1 MRLPGEPTDEQL
13 QDTELMQTAINEHF
27 EPVDRHYSILRN
39 PVAGVSFPALLEDEI
54 VYMLAIRY
62 RPFLSVL
69 VGQIIRKA
77 NSRMERLPAPGTK
90 STFTITAIK
99 EFSFI
104 TFMKDYGKARCLI
117 ITTGKRLPN
126 QNLKL

>member
-1 MRLPGEPTDEQL
+1 MRLPEEPTAEQL
-13 QDTELMQTAINEHF
+13 QDTELMQQAINEHF

-39 PVAGVSFPALLEDEI
+39 SAVGVSVPALMEDEI

-69 VGQIIRKA
+69 ARQIIRKA
-77 NSRMERLPAPGTK
+77 NSRMERLPVPGTS
-90 STFTITAIK
+90 STFTISAIK

-104 TFMKDYGKARCLI
+104 TFMKEYGQARCMV

>member
-1 MRLPGEPTDEQL
+1 MRLPEEPTTEQL
-13 QDTELMQTAINEHF
+13 QETEVMQTAINEHF

-62 RPFLSVL
+62 RPFLSML
-69 VGQIIRKA
+69 TGQIIRKA
-77 NSRMERLPAPGTK
+77 NSRMERLPVPGTS
-90 STFTITAIK
+90 STFTIAAIK
-99 EFSFI
+99 EVSFI
-104 TFMKDYGKARCLI
+104 AFLKNYGKARCMV

>member
-1 MRLPGEPTDEQL
+1 MMLPEKPTAEQL
-13 QDTELMQTAINEHF
+13 QDTELMQQAINEHF
-27 EPVDRHYSILRN
+27 EPVDRHYSMLKRPI
-39 PVAGVSFPALLEDEI
+39 AGVSVPALLEDEI
-54 VYMLAIRY
+54 VYMLAIRF

-69 VGQIIRKA
+69 AGQIIRKA
-77 NSRMERLPAPGTK
+77 NSRMERLPVPGTS
-90 STFTITAIK
+90 STFTISGIK

-104 TFMKDYGKARCLI
+104 TFVKDYGKARCLV